1 MLIRTLVKKNT
12 ATFKQNSYIFIHEN
26 VFEDEMAEHLSRP
39 QWHWDGRMIKLVT
52 VVWRGKRNEKINF
65 TKPQQSIMK
74 IK

>member
-1 MLIRTLVKKNT
+1 MLIRTLVKKTT
-12 ATFKQNSYIFIHEN
+12 ATFKRNSYIHVIHEN

-52 VVWRGKRNEKINF
+52 VVRRGKRNEKINF
-65 TKPQQSIMK
+65 TKPQQSI